1 MGSKLFIGCS
11 GWNYLDT
18 SQNGGWLNAFYPNKK
33 TKTFAYYSQ
42 FFDTVEMIQT
52 FYKKYYKKMSKDLF
66 TWLTEI
72 SPENFKMSVK
82 VPGIITDDK
91 RLNIYKNVID
101 DLTMFIEKI
110 LPLKNA
116 NKLGAI
122 VIQLPTSFTIKE
134 FRKLEEFLYVIK
146 NNSVTKSYNY
156 AIEFND
162 SSWDTK
168 GVLNIL
174 QHYDVSYVIS
184 DAPSQASL
192 KFLTNEDY
200 VTCKSLAVFRLC
212 GRNTS
217 SYDHMCNYSYS
228 EKELVTL
235 AEKIKKVK
243 DMTDNTFVYFSNS
256 YGGKAIVN
264 ALQFKEMVNYAPLIK
279 NEKNVLDKA
288 RKYLSNSL

>member
-1 MGSKLFIGCS
+1 MSSKLFIGCS
-11 GWNYLDT
+11 GWNYVDT
-18 SQNGGWLNAFYPNKK
+18 SQNGGWLNAFYPDKK

-52 FYKKYYKKMSKDLF
+52 FYKKHYRKMSKDLF
-66 TWLTEI
+66 TWLAEI
-72 SPENFKMSVK
+72 TSENFKMSIR
-82 VPGIITDDK
+82 VPAIITDEK
-91 RLNIYKNVID
+91 RLNIYNKNMID
-101 DLTMFIEKI
+101 VLTLFIDKI
-110 LPLKNA
+110 SPLKNA

-122 VIQLPTSFTIKE
+122 IIQLPPSFTTKE

-146 NNSVTKSYNY
+146 SNFVTKSYHY

-162 SSWDTK
+162 KSWDTK
-168 GVLNIL
+168 GALDLL
-174 QHYDVSYVIS
+174 QHYDVSHVIS
-184 DAPSQASL
+184 DAPSQTNL
-192 KFLTNEDY
+192 KLLTNEDY

-212 GRNTS
+212 GRNT
-217 SYDHMCNYSYS
+217 YDHMSNYLYS

-243 DMTDNTFVYFSNS
+243 DVTDNTFVYFSNS

-264 ALQFKEMVNYAPLIK
+264 APQFKEMVNNAPQL
-279 NEKNVLDKA
+279 KNVLDRT